1 MQFVIITT
9 VFLGQTQPFTL
20 HRERGMGG
28 GGGLWQEGGGG
39 GGAEEVEVYYIV
51 CVGLWCLGRTTVG
64 CGLFVPQSAHC
75 GSSLEVESA
84 SN

>member
-1 MQFVIITT
+1 MV
-9 VFLGQTQPFTL
+9 V
-20 HRERGMGG
+20 GG
-28 GGGLWQEGGGG
+28 CGRKGGGG
-39 GGAEEVEVYYIV
+39 GGTEEVEVYYIV
-51 CVGLWCLGRTTVG
+51 CVGLWLLGRTTVG

>member
-1 MQFVIITT
+1 MV
-9 VFLGQTQPFTL
+9 VVVVV
-20 HRERGMGG
+20 
-28 GGGLWQEGGGG
+28 
-39 GGAEEVEVYYIV
+39 VEVVVELKRLKCIV
-51 CVGLWCLGRTTVG
+51 CVAVWLLGRTTVG